1 MMSAIEWI
9 RRNPWIWL
17 VLLIVLMLFLG
28 MALVVI
34 SILNAPEIVT

>member
-1 MMSAIEWI
+1 MRKWLHD
-9 RRNPWIWL
+9 NPWIWI

-34 SILNAPEIVT
+34 SILNEPEIVK